1 MRRLT
6 STLALATVLALSSG
20 VAAQTDAPTT
30 GTNLYHVDLESGELT
45 SLGTIGTGQT
55 VVAFAIDTTGAFPLT
70 GWGITDAG
78 TVLTFNATLPGA
90 VGSEL
95 ALTGIPD
102 GDWLVGIDQRPATG
116 QLIGLSAWGTVYWID
131 PATGETWPIGDG
143 IDPTI
148 ESELI
153 GFDFNPTVDRIRVIS
168 DVDQN
173 LRLHPDTGG
182 VTVDGTLA
190 YVPADSNAGVN
201 PNAVAAAYT
210 NSRPG
215 ATSTTLFVLDT
226 GLDILAVQ
234 NPANSGTLT
243 TIGPVGTDLSDFTG
257 FDISGASGSAF
268 AAVRD
273 VSLARTTFWSINL
286 GTGAGSMIGE
296 VGGGAILTAMTV
308 APAPGTLALLAGL
321 PFLSR
326 RARAR

>member
-45 SLGTIGTGQT
+45 SLGIIGTGQT

-153 GFDFNPTVDRIRVIS
+153 GFDFNPTVDRIRV
-168 DVDQN
+168 DVSTTQN
-173 LRLHPDTGG
+173 LRLNPETGMVGTNPDTGQP
-182 VTVDGTLA
+182 TIDGNLA
-190 YVPADSNAGVN
+190 FAEGDASVGETPEVVGAG
-201 PNAVAAAYT
+201 YT
-210 NSRPG
+210 NSVADASETRLYVIDR
-215 ATSTTLFVLDT
+215 ATNSLAIQDPPNDGVLNTVAVLDAEIT
-226 GLDILAVQ
+226 E
-234 NPANSGTLT
+234 
-243 TIGPVGTDLSDFTG
+243 FTG
-257 FDISGASGSAF
+257 FDIHPNGDAF
-268 AAVRD
+268 
-273 VSLARTTFWSINL
+273 
-286 GTGAGSMIGE
+286 
-296 VGGGAILTAMTV
+296 LTV
-308 APAPGTLALLAGL
+308 PNGD
-321 PFLSR
+321 
-326 RARAR
+326 

>member
-45 SLGTIGTGQT
+45 SLGIIGTGQT

-153 GFDFNPTVDRIRVIS
+153 GFDFNPTVDRIRV
-168 DVDQN
+168 DVSTTQN
-173 LRLHPDTGG
+173 LRLNPETGMVGTNPDTGQP
-182 VTVDGTLA
+182 TIDGNLA
-190 YVPADSNAGVN
+190 FAEGDASVGETPEVVGAG
-201 PNAVAAAYT
+201 YT
-210 NSRPG
+210 NSVADASETRLYVIDR
-215 ATSTTLFVLDT
+215 ATNSLAIQDPPNDGVLNTVAVLDAEIT
-226 GLDILAVQ
+226 
-234 NPANSGTLT
+234 
-243 TIGPVGTDLSDFTG
+243 DFTG
-257 FDISGASGSAF
+257 FDIHPNGDAF
-268 AAVRD
+268 
-273 VSLARTTFWSINL
+273 
-286 GTGAGSMIGE
+286 
-296 VGGGAILTAMTV
+296 LTV
-308 APAPGTLALLAGL
+308 PNGD
-321 PFLSR
+321 
-326 RARAR
+326 

>member
-1 MRRLT
+1 MRL
-6 STLALATVLALSSG
+6 SLPVALIAGACAAGSAHAELVFGVTLNQSLITFDSATPGSILSG
-20 VAAQTDAPTT
+20 VPIMGLQP
-30 GTNLYHVDLESGELT
+30 NE
-45 SLGTIGTGQT
+45 TIHGIDIRPGTGQLH
-55 VVAFAIDTTGAFPLT
+55 AL
-70 GWGITDAG
+70 
-78 TVLTFNATLPGA
+78 
-90 VGSEL
+90 GSFSRL
-95 ALTGIPD
+95 YTIN
-102 GDWLVGIDQRPATG
+102 PATG
-116 QLIGLSAWGTVYWID
+116 HATQVG
-131 PATGETWPIGDG
+131 PAFASPLNG
-143 IDPTI
+143 
-148 ESELI
+148 SSF

-168 DVDQN
+168 DADQN
-173 LRLHPDTGG
+173 LRLHPDTAG
-182 VTVDGTLA
+182 VTVDTPLA
-190 YVPADSNAGVN
+190 YVPTDPNAGVN

-234 NPANSGTLT
+234 NPANSGMLT

-257 FDISGASGSAF
+257 FDISGFSGNAF

-273 VSLARTTFWSINL
+273 VSLARTTFWNINL
-286 GTGAGSMIGE
+286 GTGAGSMIDE